1 MASQSD
7 LSEQDKAAFMTVA
20 GAMAALIRAYPWDA
34 SPLGPVEGWPK
45 SLKTLV
51 GLMLSSTQPMF
62 IIWGPDRVWLH
73 NDAMTPLM
81 GKKHPAALGQHALD
95 TVWSEA
101 REGLAPLFASVFAGA
116 PVQMDDITLELDR
129 HGKPEEAHFSFS
141 YTPVREDSGEV
152 GGLFGT
158 CTDTTATVMAD
169 RRRSEEIVRQRR
181 LFEQAPGFIT
191 IMRGP
196 DHVVEFV
203 NDAHR
208 AMFNSDTWTGKPM
221 REAFPS
227 IEGQGFFELLDKVYA
242 TGETFEANGAEVRFR
257 KSPSA
262 PEETR
267 YLTFIYAPLF
277 GENQTITGVFCE
289 GFDVTAA
296 HVAEK
301 HTRALADL
309 GHRIRDIEDAN
320 ELAYAAAEILGKAL
334 GVSRAG
340 YGTIDAVNE
349 TISIER
355 DWNMPGVRSL
365 AGVLHFRDYGSYI
378 EDLKRGVTVVLAD
391 AEKDPRTA
399 ATADALIAISAQSL
413 VNMPVT
419 EQGGV
424 VALLY
429 LNHATAREW
438 TPGELRLIREVAERT
453 RTAVE
458 RRRAETALL
467 ESEDRLRF
475 LDALSREVAKL
486 NDADAVLTSTTR
498 MVGEYMRVAIC
509 AYADMDA
516 DQDGF
521 TIRGDWAAP
530 DSNSIIGHYSLADFG
545 KLAVK
550 NLGAGLPLVIND
562 TARELPADEAATFQG
577 IGIAATICMP
587 LVKNGRLTALMAVHD
602 KVPRQWTG
610 EEQLLIREVTERSWA
625 HVERVGSE
633 AELRASEDNFRTL
646 TRAMPN
652 QAWTSQPDGMLDW
665 FNEQVY
671 TFSGAEPGTLDGVGW
686 ANIVHPDDVPS
697 AGARWAEALQSGE
710 TYQTEFRLRRHDGV
724 FRWHL
729 GRAVPIKDSSG
740 KIIRWIGTNTD
751 IHDQKEAAATLEQR
765 VEERTSQLMLAEEA
779 LRQSQKMEA
788 VGQLTGGIAHDF
800 NNLLTGISGSLELL
814 AKRLSE
820 GRTAGVER
828 YLGAAQEASQRAAAL
843 TQRLLAFSRRQTLD
857 PKPVDVNKLIA
868 GMEDLIRRS
877 VGPDVVLEVVHAG
890 GLWPTRID
898 APQLENALLNLC
910 INARDA
916 MAPKGGRLTIET
928 ANKWLDDRAARDRD
942 LPPGQY
948 LSLCVTDT
956 GTGMTQEVI
965 DRAFDP
971 FFTTKPL
978 GQGTGLGLSMVYGF
992 VRQSGGQ
999 IRIYSELGVG
1009 TTMCLYL
1016 PRFFG
1021 TVEEAHAGP
1030 SLDAIERGDG
1040 ESVLVVDDE
1049 PILRMLILDILQ
1061 QNGYRAIEAIDGPS
1075 ALKILDSNVP
1085 IDLLITDVGLPGGM
1099 NGRQVADAGR
1109 RTRPDLK
1116 VLFITGYAEN
1126 AVVGNGHLAPGMEIV
1141 TKPFEIAALGQK
1153 VRDMIER

>member
-1 MASQSD
+1 M
-7 LSEQDKAAFMTVA
+7 
-20 GAMAALIRAYPWDA
+20 GALIRSYPWA
-34 SPLGPVEGWPK
+34 SSPLGPAEDWPI

-51 GLMLSSTQPMF
+51 GLMLGSTQPMF
-62 IIWGPDRVWLH
+62 IVWGPHRVWLH

-81 GKKHPAALGQHALD
+81 GKKHPGALGQQALD

-101 REGLAPLFASVFAGA
+101 RESLAPMFASVFAGT
-116 PVQMDDITLELDR
+116 PVQMDDISLELDR
-129 HGKPEEAHFSFS
+129 HGKLEEAHFSFS

-152 GGLFGT
+152 SGLFGA

-181 LFEQAPGFIT
+181 LFEQAPGFII
-191 IMRGP
+191 IMREP

-208 AMFNSDTWTGKPM
+208 RMFNSDSWSGKPL

-257 KSPSA
+257 KSPDA

-267 YLTFIYAPLF
+267 YLTFIYAPLYS
-277 GENQTITGVFCE
+277 EDQTITGVFCE
-289 GFDVTAA
+289 GFDVTGA

-309 GHRIRDIEDAN
+309 GDRIRDIEDPDQ
-320 ELAYAAAEILGKAL
+320 LAYAAAEILGKTL
-334 GVSRAG
+334 GVSRSG
-340 YGTIDAVNE
+340 YGTINAANE

-355 DWNMPGVRSL
+355 DWNMPGVQSL
-365 AGVLHFRDYGSYI
+365 AGLLHFRDYGSYI
-378 EDLKRGVTVVLAD
+378 EDLKCGVTVVMAD

-399 ATADALIAISAQSL
+399 ATADALKAISAQSF

-419 EQGGV
+419 EQGGI

-429 LNHATAREW
+429 LNNATAREW
-438 TPGELRLIREVAERT
+438 SPGELRLIREVAERT

-467 ESEDRLRF
+467 RSEDRLRF
-475 LDALSREVAKL
+475 LDALSREAAKL
-486 NDADAVLTSTTR
+486 NDANAILRTTTR
-498 MVGEYMRVAIC
+498 MVGEYMRVAVC

-530 DSNSIIGHYSLADFG
+530 GSISIVGHYSLADFG

-550 NLGAGLPLVIND
+550 NLSAGRPLVLCDNSK
-562 TARELPADEAATFQG
+562 ELPAEEAATFQS
-577 IGIAATICMP
+577 IGVAATICMP
-587 LVKNGRLTALMAVHD
+587 LVKDDRLTALMAIHD
-602 KVPRQWTG
+602 RKPRVWTH
-610 EEQLLIREVTERSWA
+610 EELSLIREVTERSWA
-625 HVERVGSE
+625 HIERVGAE
-633 AELRASEDNFRTL
+633 AELRASEANFRTL

-671 TFSGAEPGTLDGVGW
+671 AYSGAEPGALDGVGW
-686 ANIVHPDDVPS
+686 ASMVHPDDVPPAS
-697 AGARWAEALQSGE
+697 ARWAEALQSGE
-710 TYQTEFRLRRHDGV
+710 TYQTEFRLRHHDGT

-740 KIIRWIGTNTD
+740 NIIRWIGTNTD

-765 VEERTSQLMLAEEA
+765 VDERTSQLMLAEEA

-814 AKRLSE
+814 AKRLAE

-828 YLGAAQEASQRAAAL
+828 YVTSAQEASQRAAAL

-877 VGPDVVLEVVHAG
+877 VGPDVQLEVVHAG
-890 GLWPTRID
+890 GLWPTKID
-898 APQLENALLNLC
+898 GPQLENALLNLC

-916 MAPKGGRLTIET
+916 MAPEGGRLTIET

-999 IRIYSELGVG
+999 VRIYSEIGVG

-1016 PRFFG
+1016 PRYFG
-1021 TVEEAHAGP
+1021 AVEDALAGP

-1040 ESVLVVDDE
+1040 ETVLVVDDE
-1049 PILRMLILDILQ
+1049 AILRMLMLDILQ
-1061 QNGYRAIEAIDGPS
+1061 ENGYRAIEASDGPS
-1075 ALKILDSNVP
+1075 ALKILDSSVR